1 MMAALFTQLNA
12 EDTGITF
19 SNRITESDTMNVL
32 TFEYINN
39 GGGVAVGDFN
49 NDSLPDVYF
58 TGNMVSNKLYLNK
71 GDFKFDD
78 VTAKAGVDGAKNG
91 VQG

>member
-1 MMAALFTQLNA
+1 MKKLLRLCICLLPVVWQVSCTNDTALFTQLNA

-58 TGNMVSNKLYLNK
+58 TGIW
-71 GDFKFDD
+71 
-78 VTAKAGVDGAKNG
+78 
-91 VQG
+91 